1 MFSMLSAFST
11 VAHAPGTA
19 LKSGAGYHL
28 AHTGVRSM
36 NYVTTKDGAKIF
48 YKDWG
53 TGQPVVFSHGWP
65 LDADA
70 WDVQMLF
77 LLQKGYRVIAHDRR
91 GHGRSSQTGTGN
103 DMDTYAD
110 DLAAVIDELDLKDAV
125 LVGHSTGGGEI
136 SHYVG
141 RHGTKRVK
149 KMVLISAVPPLMLKT
164 EANPIGLPK
173 EVFDG
178 IRVNTAG
185 NRSQFFKDLALP
197 FYGYNRPDAK
207 LIQGVIDEFWR
218 EGMLGSVLGEYEC
231 IKQFSEVDY
240 TADLQKIDV
249 PTLILQGD
257 DDQIVPLDASGR
269 KSVEIIRNAKL
280 KVYPGASHG
289 MCTTEADKVNADL
302 LEFIQRKVVAQHA

>member
-1 MFSMLSAFST
+1 
-11 VAHAPGTA
+11 
-19 LKSGAGYHL
+19 
-28 AHTGVRSM
+28 M

-302 LEFIQRKVVAQHA
+302 LEFIQS